1 MHFHGID
8 VRLTLQRPLQTYTM
22 FGFIV
27 GFFLKKNWFLEIIS
41 KSWFLKN

>member
-8 VRLTLQRPLQTYTM
+8 VRLTLQRPPQTYTM

-27 GFFLKKNWFLEIIS
+27 VFF
-41 KSWFLKN
+41 